1 MFKGVYKQMLIIDG
15 ILIGALTGATISG
28 VGGMIIKI
36 NSSAPTDIPA
46 GIMYG
51 TTGGAIGGLIG
62 DIVTGNSIVGIL
74 TGATVGAG
82 IGLSLLIAKE
92 LSTIG

>member
-1 MFKGVYKQMLIIDG
+1 MIIIVDG

-36 NSSAPTDIPA
+36 NSTGPTDVPA
-46 GIMYG
+46 GIIYG

-62 DIVTGNSIVGIL
+62 DIVSGNSIVGIV

-82 IGLSLLIAKE
+82 CGLALLIAKE
-92 LSTIG
+92 LSTLG